1 MRLVLAASLASVV
14 GDGVVPVAIAF
25 AVLDLTGSAT
35 DLGLVLAAR
44 ALALLGALLIGGVV
58 ADRLGRRAIMIGSD
72 LVRLVAQGAIGV
84 LLVSG
89 HATVAEIAGSQA
101 LLGVASGFFDPASSG
116 LIPAVA
122 GDQLQQANA
131 LRGIVFSAGS
141 IAGPAIA
148 GVLVVTTGPGAA
160 LLIDAASFAVSALL
174 LAGVRADPRSQAV
187 RQRFLTDMREGFAEL
202 RSRTWAWSNIL
213 VFAFINMFTGAI
225 YVLGPLVAKRHLG
238 GPAAWAAVLV
248 ATALGWLV
256 GSTALLRFTPR
267 RPLLVAFLVS
277 GLLLLF
283 ELLLAVHS
291 LGVVLAG
298 AFGAGVG
305 VMVGNTLWET
315 TLQANIPE
323 HVRSRVAAYDWLGA
337 FALVPV
343 GYALPGPVAAAIGV
357 RATLLLFGA
366 IALVLL
372 GLLFLVR
379 DIRRMTRLPDGTYV
393 IAADGWRR
401 GAARRSGQDTS

>member
-1 MRLVLAASLASVV
+1 VRRLFAIELPQGRDVRLVLAASLASVV

-44 ALALLGALLIGGVV
+44 ALALLSALLIGGVV
-58 ADRLGRRAIMIGSD
+58 ADRFGRRAIMISSD
-72 LVRLVAQGAIGV
+72 LVRLFAQGAIGI

-89 HATVAEIAGSQA
+89 HATVAEIAASQA
-101 LLGVASGFFDPASSG
+101 VLGVASGFFDPASSG

-122 GDQLQQANA
+122 GDHLQQANA

-148 GVLVVTTGPGAA
+148 GALVVTIGPGAA
-160 LLIDAASFAVSALL
+160 LLLDSASFAVSALL
-174 LAGVRADPRSQAV
+174 LAGVRVDPRSLAA

-202 RSRTWAWSNIL
+202 RSRSWAWTNIL
-213 VFAFINMFTGAI
+213 AFAFINMFTGAI
-225 YVLGPLVAKRHLG
+225 YVLGPVVAKHQLG
-238 GPAAWAAVLV
+238 GPAAWAAILAV
-248 ATALGWLV
+248 TAVGWLA
-256 GSTALLRFTPR
+256 GSTALLRVRPR

-277 GLLLLF
+277 GLLLVF

-291 LGVVLAG
+291 LGVVLVG

-372 GLLFLVR
+372 GLLFLVK

-393 IAADGWRR
+393 IEAR
-401 GAARRSGQDTS
+401 G